1 MINEKRELKELGGFR
16 LINILEGEE
25 DEKIKIF
32 STLEMIEYC
41 LEHDAK
47 SMIFQS
53 IQSTTGNE
61 FHYLSFDSKGIL
73 INSINKEDLNKKYAI
88 EIKTTKFKNALDTKF
103 KKESLWVR
111 GRVSEGASPYVTL
124 DDTIDWINKFDN
136 KDDYLI
142 NEIYHINDNGC
153 KKVLAERIK

>member
-25 DEKIKIF
+25 IKIF
-32 STLEMIEYC
+32 TTLEMIEYC
-41 LEHDAK
+41 LEHDVK

-53 IQSTTGNE
+53 IQSTTVNE
-61 FHYLSFDSKGIL
+61 FHYLSFYSKGIL

-111 GRVSEGASPYVTL
+111 GRVSEGVSPYVTL
-124 DDTIDWINKFDN
+124 NDTIDWINKFDN

-153 KKVLAERIK
+153 KKTLAHRIK